1 MTDENGSERS
11 ITMFITLNCFTKYNT
26 SDPEFMLSQ
35 NFTWFWTFYNIQ
47 GYFADYNI
55 QGYCFRLIF
64 ALQTISPCL
73 KFTQYGSVSI
83 QNHGG
88 KIAQFENGDG
98 RGVFPGIK

>member
-11 ITMFITLNCFTKYNT
+11 ITMFITLNCFTIYNT

-47 GYFADYNI
+47 GY
-55 QGYCFRLIF
+55 CFRLIF
-64 ALQTISPCL
+64 ALQIISPCL
-73 KFTQYGSVSI
+73 KLPQYGSVSI

-98 RGVFPGIK
+98 RGGISWYKVT

>member
-11 ITMFITLNCFTKYNT
+11 ITMFITLNCFTIYNT

-47 GYFADYNI
+47 GY
-55 QGYCFRLIF
+55 GFRLIF

-88 KIAQFENGDG
+88 KIAQFENGDE
-98 RGVFPGIK
+98 RGGISWYKVT